1 MATETKKTTSKKVAS
16 TKTKKS
22 EIEEFETIEA
32 LMVYVQS
39 NVKVDKDQHNEF
51 GDFNFYKIDRILHQ
65 LKKLLLEHGAFARFS
80 TDIVP
85 KGERYYVQAKFKIS
99 YKGMVFEEVAEV
111 REPVSKPKMDDS
123 QVTRSATT
131 QAKKTLLENI
141 LLITDHVEPDAYNNN
156 EYQYQTDSELAEEH
170 RKLIEYTLRMI
181 KQTQNQGEYSATDEQ
196 VEKWRE
202 QLHNDPKRTYSE
214 VMSFGKAASEKYQE
228 SLREGE

>member
-16 TKTKKS
+16 TKAKKS
-22 EIEEFETIEA
+22 TIEFETIEE

-39 NVKVDKDQHNEF
+39 NVKVEKDQHNEF
-51 GDFNFYKIDRILHQ
+51 GDFYFYKIDHILHR

-99 YKGMVFEEVAEV
+99 YKGMIFEEVAEV

-141 LLITDHVEPDAYNNN
+141 LLLTDVEPDAYNNN
-156 EYQYQTDSELAEEH
+156 EYQYQTDSELAAEH
-170 RKLIEYTLRMI
+170 RQLTEYTLRMI
-181 KQTQNQGEYSATDEQ
+181 KQTQNQGEFSATDEQ

-202 QLHNDPKRTYSE
+202 QLHNDPKRTYNE

>member
-1 MATETKKTTSKKVAS
+1 
-16 TKTKKS
+16 
-22 EIEEFETIEA
+22 
-32 LMVYVQS
+32 
-39 NVKVDKDQHNEF
+39 
-51 GDFNFYKIDRILHQ
+51 
-65 LKKLLLEHGAFARFS
+65 
-80 TDIVP
+80 
-85 KGERYYVQAKFKIS
+85 
-99 YKGMVFEEVAEV
+99 MVFEEVAEV

-181 KQTQNQGEYSATDEQ
+181 KQTQNQGEFSATDEQ

-202 QLHNDPKRTYSE
+202 QLHNDPKRTYNE